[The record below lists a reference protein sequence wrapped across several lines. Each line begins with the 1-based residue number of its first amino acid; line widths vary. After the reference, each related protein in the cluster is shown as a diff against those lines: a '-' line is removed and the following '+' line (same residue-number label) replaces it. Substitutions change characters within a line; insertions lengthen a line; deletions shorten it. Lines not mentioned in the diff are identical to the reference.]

1 VYEGIGIGFIGCG
14 DITRRLSRLLRRD
27 HRKVPQYF
35 ASRSAAKASDFAH
48 ELGGAGHHGSYEAA
62 LSDSRIRAVW
72 IATPPDL
79 HLGLTLQAL
88 ARGKD
93 VIVEKP
99 AFASLAEFDT
109 VHAAARRRGRVLI
122 AETYPYKP
130 STERLKKLMAAG
142 SVGEV
147 RATHINAQKH
157 KDVHHDEWRSQHG
170 ALFEE
175 GIHWFALLAS
185 LGPRAHDVDNLY
197 VVDASFFPSSA
208 AVNPVPTI
216 VAQAL
221 RVADHLQGSM
231 RVRAVSG

>member
-88 ARGKD
+88 ASGKA

-122 AETYPYKP
+122 AENYPYKP

-157 KDVHHDEWRSQHG
+157 KDVIMMSGVRSM
-170 ALFEE
+170 A
-175 GIHWFALLAS
+175 
-185 LGPRAHDVDNLY
+185 
-197 VVDASFFPSSA
+197 PSSRRAFIGSRCWRAWAQGPTTSTTSTSWTHRSFRPRRRSTPSPRLSLRRCASPITCRA
-208 AVNPVPTI
+208 A
-216 VAQAL
+216 
-221 RVADHLQGSM
+221 
-231 RVRAVSG
+231 